1 MLDIFPLRIPF
12 SNIFN
17 MSLSVNNSNSTPA
30 FFKHACHANPGT
42 VKKLAGSS
50 SYIPMY
56 LSLKL
61 SNTSAS
67 NFVSD

>member
-1 MLDIFPLRIPF
+1 MP
-12 SNIFN
+12 
-17 MSLSVNNSNSTPA
+17 LSVSNSNSTPV
-30 FFKHACHANPGT
+30 FFRHACHANPGA
-42 VKKLAGSS
+42 VKKLAGSI

>member
-17 MSLSVNNSNSTPA
+17 MPLSVSNSNSTPV
-30 FFKHACHANPGT
+30 FFRHACHANPGA
-42 VKKLAGSS
+42 VKKLAGSI